1 MKIKTIAAA
10 LAALCAIVGCGNRKC
25 RENVFSA
32 VKDGRAAADIVLPA
46 KAHDIERYAAKEL
59 AYHIAE
65 ASGKPKLFFK
75 LGHYLL
81 AFNDSVTHALARYAR
96 NFGNFRK

>member
-32 VKDGRAAADIVLPA
+32 VKDGRAAADIVLPV

-65 ASGKPKLFFK
+65 ASG
-75 LGHYLL
+75 
-81 AFNDSVTHALARYAR
+81 V
-96 NFGNFRK
+96 